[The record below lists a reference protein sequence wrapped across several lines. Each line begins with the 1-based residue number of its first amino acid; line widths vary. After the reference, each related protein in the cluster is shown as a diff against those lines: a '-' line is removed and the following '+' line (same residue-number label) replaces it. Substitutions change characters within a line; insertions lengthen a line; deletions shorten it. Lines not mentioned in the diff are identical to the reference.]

1 MFIQH
6 ISDLQECWG
15 DINEILRDKEPLY
28 VLIDEAHMMPAN
40 DPVWMYLKKPHSPVI
55 TIAAAECV
63 ATVKIAHIFT
73 NEHSFPC
80 LKMADFFVTAECE
93 RWMSRCSHLRW
104 RHGGVSDS
112 VTVFTCIRRGVSYRC
127 YHTIAGKTFERP
139 ISAWWSDVG
148 MSEAVL
154 DELMRLGLW
163 LREENCLISLLLQ
176 QVVLKK
182 RGDAG
187 RRKIE
192 NVSYENFGHVL
203 VYALS
208 FLRQMHFQP

>member
-1 MFIQH
+1 
-6 ISDLQECWG
+6 
-15 DINEILRDKEPLY
+15 
-28 VLIDEAHMMPAN
+28 MMPAN

-55 TIAAAECV
+55 TIAAAEYV
-63 ATVKIAHIFT
+63 ATVKKVLSFAHIFT
-73 NEHSFPC
+73 NGHSFPC

-93 RWMSRCSHLRW
+93 RLMSRCSHLRW

-112 VTVFTCIRRGVSYRC
+112 VTVFTCIVSYRC

-148 MSEAVL
+148 MPEAVL
-154 DELMRLGLW
+154 DELTRLGLW

-192 NVSYENFGHVL
+192 KFPARD
-203 VYALS
+203 ALS
-208 FLRQMHFQP
+208 AADGQREVGERGHHRVVFGARPRAFTCRRSFLCCYFLNHQHGKSMNI